1 MTPLNLAQGPPR
13 SPREE
18 LRGLCMLPRMID
30 IARAKLP
37 GGEIGE
43 YQIGRGM
50 SALVL
55 AALDLTASR
64 FVEIVRDAGTD
75 ADVAAALWEGAGGAP
90 RALSARLR
98 RARVADVPADLRATF
113 QHLYGADIPSNRL
126 VFDV

>member
-1 MTPLNLAQGPPR
+1 MTPIDLTRRAPR

-18 LRGLCMLPRMID
+18 LDGLCMLPRMID

-50 SALVL
+50 SALVF
-55 AALDLTASR
+55 AALGLTASR
-64 FVEIVRDAGTD
+64 FVEIVRDASTE

-90 RALSARLR
+90 KALNARLR
-98 RARVADVPADLRATF
+98 RARVA
-113 QHLYGADIPSNRL
+113 
-126 VFDV
+126 

>member
-1 MTPLNLAQGPPR
+1 MTPIYLTRRPPR

-55 AALDLTASR
+55 AALGLTASR
-64 FVEIVRDAGTD
+64 FVEIVRDASSD
-75 ADVAAALWEGAGGAP
+75 ADVAAALWGGAGRAP
-90 RALSARLR
+90 EALNARLR
-98 RARVADVPADLRATF
+98 RA
-113 QHLYGADIPSNRL
+113 S
-126 VFDV
+126 